1 MEITKI
7 FGTIND
13 AQANDEGRGYLT
25 VHLYDGSGDCHVW
38 FNNLAQL
45 GDLEFGDSVS
55 FDVLPLNNKAL
66 SNSYQWVSR
75 AVNPNTIDHK
85 LNAGY

>member
-25 VHLYDGSGDCHVW
+25 VHLYDDSGDCHVW

-66 SNSYQWVSR
+66 PNSYQWVSR
-75 AVNPNTIDHK
+75 AVNTNTIAHK